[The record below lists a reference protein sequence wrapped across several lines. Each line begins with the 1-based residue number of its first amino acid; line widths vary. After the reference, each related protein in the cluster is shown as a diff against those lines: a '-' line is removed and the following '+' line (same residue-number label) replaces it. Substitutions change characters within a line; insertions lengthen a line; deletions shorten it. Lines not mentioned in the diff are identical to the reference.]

1 MDQMKILINVAHQ
14 DYILHIQMNSVIVRN
29 LKEDVMMDNV
39 FLLIIGVM
47 DRRRQE
53 MQIGKQIAVMDQMK
67 ELIYAVGKD
76 MKLIMKIYV
85 VMEEKCVIMVN
96 VSWTTNGA
104 IIMIY
109 LIVLMVQ
116 MKHLNLVVDLIITH
130 MMQMYVEDVD
140 LIKECVLM
148 EIVS

>member
-1 MDQMKILINVAHQ
+1 MRFGKLIA
-14 DYILHIQMNSVIVRN
+14 L
-29 LKEDVMMDNV
+29 
-39 FLLIIGVM
+39 
-47 DRRRQE
+47 
-53 MQIGKQIAVMDQMK
+53 MDQMK

-130 MMQMYVEDVD
+130 MMQMYVHVD
-140 LIKECVLM
+140 LIKDCVLM
-148 EIVS
+148 EIVSR